1 MLSATHLP
9 SEALAVTVH
18 GRAVLSGVKDRSEH
32 VLRQTLLDT
41 SVPRDGA
48 RWERFLDAGPVYARI
63 DAERM
68 FTSHL
73 SEAVES

>member
-1 MLSATHLP
+1 VRRTCRAKRG
-9 SEALAVTVH
+9 TVH
-18 GRAVLSGVKDRSEH
+18 GRAVRTGVKDRSEH

-48 RWERFLDAGPVYARI
+48 QWECFLDAGPGYARI

-68 FTSHL
+68 FTFHL